1 MHAKSDL
8 RVVLKWMT
16 AGSGSVIT
24 DVIRLLLLLNL
35 AEHKHDC
42 RSVCEYCGIAFD
54 VARDACRIPQV
65 AKSWQMGNPDNTY
78 SLPQLQDAN
87 TEHSGAL

>member
-1 MHAKSDL
+1 
-8 RVVLKWMT
+8 MT
-16 AGSGSVIT
+16 AGSGSVNP

-35 AEHKHDC
+35 AGHKHDC
-42 RSVCEYCGIAFD
+42 QSVCEYCGIAFD
-54 VARDACRIPQV
+54 VARDACRIPKV